1 MKVGDCSGTERI
13 LRLGMEV
20 LAWTQIEMHDL
31 DSLHFSE
38 LRAGGQAGSPV

>member
-1 MKVGDCSGTERI
+1 M
-13 LRLGMEV
+13 

-31 DSLHFSE
+31 DSLNFYE